1 MPQKTNLNVSPY
13 YEDFDANKNFYKIL
27 FRPGYSIQTRE
38 LTQLQ
43 SILQNQVE
51 SFGKYAFK
59 QGELVIPGEVGLNT
73 KLDYVKLSSV
83 SEVAVSDGTDIVYKK
98 YDISQL
104 VGQQLKG
111 LTSGVLATVLS
122 TKLATESSADT
133 LFVSYIN
140 SGNSN
145 TEPTFR
151 QGETLEVVDGVNTPL
166 LVVGT
171 DGSVLP
177 TSIQVT
183 NPDTGETTSLE
194 SSAMGYGSAVKV
206 EEGIYFVNG
215 YFVRNDEALLVID
228 EYYDKPSAK
237 VGFTI
242 KEEIVT
248 PEEEPTLYD
257 NSIGSANYTAPGAHR
272 LKISLELKEFA
283 LNAITDKN
291 FIQLLTVSRGV
302 IQRKI
307 ESTDF
312 SVLEQTLARRT
323 FDESGDYVVDNFDVD
338 VREWAQKDGNRGLY
352 GADIFDLYNGYTAA
366 EAARKMVASIGPGK
380 AYIKGYEIVN
390 KETKYL
396 EINKARESLSTEN
409 VNLKSKGLPTFNV
422 TNVYGSVPLNK
433 EGSDLTAYPDV
444 FLYSTFN
451 DGTVGLNNTENPVDH
466 RQTVDRRGTN
476 FSVDDGIKTITLQI
490 TNPSVLI
497 GAVTDATFQSQ
508 FGTLYYIKTR
518 SDQGSVTAIGSFKSL
533 SFATINKPLINASE
547 SVQFL
552 ELTVFGPKN
561 ELELLLLEYDST
573 DPEFFRKIYL
583 TESDASTEAEAFGHI
598 VDYQSTITPIIG
610 KAKPSNFYLQ
620 ERGSGFNS
628 DSDIVLSKGRLG
640 QGTAAY
646 NTTFGF
652 SYFDPQFFTRIIL
665 ESVPSGTNPFDE
677 GMYVTGINSNAYGVV
692 EGSASGLYSTN
703 QILFVKTLSGK
714 FQSGETLRDEDGNT
728 VRIATDN
735 TISHFVVQNRGLGY
749 ADGVSLLINGTD
761 FDASKIE
768 LKKTTDGKIY
778 AASVVNRRAVDIKY
792 AQPPAITVKQPD
804 GAATPSA
811 ASAVVP
817 VLFSNSVT
825 TYTPQNVKSIG
836 CAYGS
841 GNANNF
847 SADVVVDSQVFSEI
861 KSVTNYTFF
870 GSQGS
875 SFIESTSFS
884 ADASI
889 LVQQGDLIQ
898 FSDESN
904 NLVRAIVQYATKQ
917 EGSSKSRI
925 YFDTALPGDVT
936 NTSIVRLRPKLQ
948 NTNSGSLIYPTGS
961 RQISK
966 VSAGGDDTKIKYYFR
981 RDFVTTASSG
991 GGMVTFAAQLP
1002 FGTQRFAAFTESNF
1016 IVTVLDPGDA
1026 PDIVKGDIVYVD
1038 NNAVEITSSTDTASG
1053 LTSGSISLQ
1062 LPSNYFGTVPSNG
1075 TFPKLKLTATLEV
1088 ENAKPRL
1095 KTAIKNKRIVISS
1108 AGDRVVPFRG
1118 GDYDTEVVETLSY
1131 SDAYKL
1137 RYIYEGTASQPPT
1150 VDTAGNLISGT
1161 DVTNNYTFDNGQRD
1175 TIYDVSRIVLKPG
1188 FEPAAGQLLIAFDY
1202 FEQSQGDFITID
1214 SYLHDAGVPEDE
1226 IPTFNSS
1233 VHGNLELKNVIDFRP
1248 KVDSDAIIPG
1258 FLDKSTLEVTTGSFA
1273 GAGAVVSSTPAPD
1286 TNLEYTFSFSQSQYL
1301 DRIDGIFLDKK
1312 GNFVVKEGNS
1322 SLNPS
1327 KPDPIDD
1334 AVALFFAYVP
1344 AFTKTSKDVRITPVD
1359 NRRYT
1364 MKDIGKLEKRIE
1376 RLEYYTTLSIL
1387 EQQALNMQVKDEIG
1401 LDRFKSGFFVDN
1413 FEAHKI
1419 GNLSSLDYRCA
1430 IDSQQ
1435 SVLRPQS
1442 KEDSISLSEVNV
1454 RNDQRSVSGYKKSGD
1469 MVTLPYSHLS
1479 LLGNDFASKTLNPNP
1494 FVVLQYV
1501 GDGEISPSV
1510 DHWYDQNEE
1519 PLVVDTNTD
1528 LFSIFL
1534 AKDNVKESFSS
1545 LYNSFVVNW
1554 VGTSTSF
1561 TTINSLGLIN
1571 TQEATTSVASASVS
1585 SSSNISPQNNE
1596 IGKGI
1601 KTKSVGDSLVSTSL
1615 SFFARSVPVKF
1626 VIRRM
1631 KPNTKI
1637 YTFLEGRNVGRW
1649 INPDLR
1655 FTGIAGNS
1663 PSAFNGEVVTDEY
1676 GNASGIII
1684 LPAGHPPLEN
1694 TTWTGDV
1701 NTVGYDTSAEEVSVT
1716 SGILTFRFTSSETN
1730 ESKELVDSYTEVKYY
1745 ATGLLPENPGSI
1757 VSTKPSYFKS
1767 NEGVQLIESNTDNPI
1782 RPNPLAQTFKIENL
1796 DGGCFVT
1803 GVDLYFNKKS
1813 TNIPVKTYITNV
1825 DSEKPGKNIV
1835 PGSEKVLS
1843 PNTFLRCFASG
1854 NLSVYKNENVT
1865 GTSSAASG
1873 PILKIFDK
1881 NNVELVATASGKYS
1895 LTNEQVYTI
1904 VLSNHNGR
1912 SFKANEDLSVPSIT
1926 TNNALNGTDLAL
1938 SIAKDSGKVSDIK
1951 VTNTGQNY
1959 DSAILTIESHQ
1970 LPGGSTATASI
1981 EVSGGKI
1988 YNAEIS
1994 LNGIGY
2000 TEAPSVVVKGV
2011 GNGAGGCEIQTYIEI
2026 DTPAVRMGVAT
2037 DAGEVTNSTTPSHFG
2052 FDYPVYLQNDT
2063 EYALVVETDST
2074 DYQLWVSRLS
2084 EVDIATSTVITTQ
2097 PSLGSVYRS
2106 QNTESWTE
2114 DNFEDLK
2121 FKLYRAEFDITRPA
2135 ELVLKNE
2142 SVGYELLDA
2151 NPIETNASS
2160 SSASNSLLFKNNNA
2174 ILKVNHRDHGFEDSG
2189 KSYVFYRTATATGGI
2204 TASTINSN
2212 LFQVSNSG
2220 VDSYNVTSPSAAAGN
2235 SLGGG
2240 SMVYASHNRKFET
2253 LYPQIHYLTF
2263 TGTTLDTSVK
2273 TTNVVPVDSSTL
2285 NYTSY
2290 SQTEYEKTFLNEP
2303 HYFTNQKIVASDINE
2318 TLNTLS
2324 GSLMYKMSI
2333 SSTASHLSPIIDL
2346 SSATVKTVTN
2356 RIEKAHGNEDRFGRR
2371 DQVIEFYPVYQF
2383 QLAGNGGTEIQ
2394 ADQTIVGKT
2403 SKTTGTIARVN
2414 GSVVYVRV
2422 KTTQFFQKGETVDLG
2437 NQTQLDAVTVDSNPI
2452 QVFTQIDDASTVVAR
2467 NPSIILETYDNVIT
2481 GKTTIWNS
2489 QTQELT
2495 LRADTKPIND
2505 NYTDAINTNV
2515 LYNRNAVT
2523 GDQIVDIFRVGDF
2536 IKYPNQ
2542 PDEEASYLEVGK
2554 LSYTNGID
2562 FVKEDRSKNGSSV
2575 AKYVTKEI
2583 VINNPATSID
2593 VHLTAT
2599 VKDVAD
2605 IQVLYKLKKASSQEN
2620 FEDLDW
2626 TFFNETGLPD
2636 VLELATSE
2644 NSISSVVEKQS
2655 AYQDLK
2661 YSVSDLEEFSSFAIK
2676 VVMTSVDPAFVP
2688 KVQDIRSVAS
2698 F

>member
-1 MPQKTNLNVSPY
+1 
-13 YEDFDANKNFYKIL
+13 
-27 FRPGYSIQTRE
+27 
-38 LTQLQ
+38 
-43 SILQNQVE
+43 
-51 SFGKYAFK
+51 
-59 QGELVIPGEVGLNT
+59 
-73 KLDYVKLSSV
+73 
-83 SEVAVSDGTDIVYKK
+83 
-98 YDISQL
+98 
-104 VGQQLKG
+104 
-111 LTSGVLATVLS
+111 
-122 TKLATESSADT
+122 
-133 LFVSYIN
+133 
-140 SGNSN
+140 
-145 TEPTFR
+145 
-151 QGETLEVVDGVNTPL
+151 
-166 LVVGT
+166 
-171 DGSVLP
+171 
-177 TSIQVT
+177 
-183 NPDTGETTSLE
+183 
-194 SSAMGYGSAVKV
+194 
-206 EEGIYFVNG
+206 
-215 YFVRNDEALLVID
+215 
-228 EYYDKPSAK
+228 
-237 VGFTI
+237 
-242 KEEIVT
+242 
-248 PEEEPTLYD
+248 
-257 NSIGSANYTAPGAHR
+257 
-272 LKISLELKEFA
+272 
-283 LNAITDKN
+283 
-291 FIQLLTVSRGV
+291 
-302 IQRKI
+302 
-307 ESTDF
+307 
-312 SVLEQTLARRT
+312 
-323 FDESGDYVVDNFDVD
+323 
-338 VREWAQKDGNRGLY
+338 
-352 GADIFDLYNGYTAA
+352 
-366 EAARKMVASIGPGK
+366 
-380 AYIKGYEIVN
+380 
-390 KETKYL
+390 
-396 EINKARESLSTEN
+396 
-409 VNLKSKGLPTFNV
+409 
-422 TNVYGSVPLNK
+422 
-433 EGSDLTAYPDV
+433 
-444 FLYSTFN
+444 
-451 DGTVGLNNTENPVDH
+451 
-466 RQTVDRRGTN
+466 
-476 FSVDDGIKTITLQI
+476 
-490 TNPSVLI
+490 
-497 GAVTDATFQSQ
+497 
-508 FGTLYYIKTR
+508 
-518 SDQGSVTAIGSFKSL
+518 
-533 SFATINKPLINASE
+533 
-547 SVQFL
+547 
-552 ELTVFGPKN
+552 
-561 ELELLLLEYDST
+561 
-573 DPEFFRKIYL
+573 
-583 TESDASTEAEAFGHI
+583 
-598 VDYQSTITPIIG
+598 
-610 KAKPSNFYLQ
+610 
-620 ERGSGFNS
+620 
-628 DSDIVLSKGRLG
+628 
-640 QGTAAY
+640 
-646 NTTFGF
+646 
-652 SYFDPQFFTRIIL
+652 
-665 ESVPSGTNPFDE
+665 
-677 GMYVTGINSNAYGVV
+677 
-692 EGSASGLYSTN
+692 
-703 QILFVKTLSGK
+703 
-714 FQSGETLRDEDGNT
+714 
-728 VRIATDN
+728 
-735 TISHFVVQNRGLGY
+735 
-749 ADGVSLLINGTD
+749 
-761 FDASKIE
+761 
-768 LKKTTDGKIY
+768 
-778 AASVVNRRAVDIKY
+778 
-792 AQPPAITVKQPD
+792 
-804 GAATPSA
+804 
-811 ASAVVP
+811 
-817 VLFSNSVT
+817 
-825 TYTPQNVKSIG
+825 
-836 CAYGS
+836 
-841 GNANNF
+841 
-847 SADVVVDSQVFSEI
+847 
-861 KSVTNYTFF
+861 
-870 GSQGS
+870 
-875 SFIESTSFS
+875 
-884 ADASI
+884 
-889 LVQQGDLIQ
+889 
-898 FSDESN
+898 
-904 NLVRAIVQYATKQ
+904 
-917 EGSSKSRI
+917 
-925 YFDTALPGDVT
+925 
-936 NTSIVRLRPKLQ
+936 
-948 NTNSGSLIYPTGS
+948 
-961 RQISK
+961 
-966 VSAGGDDTKIKYYFR
+966 
-981 RDFVTTASSG
+981 
-991 GGMVTFAAQLP
+991 
-1002 FGTQRFAAFTESNF
+1002 
-1016 IVTVLDPGDA
+1016 
-1026 PDIVKGDIVYVD
+1026 
-1038 NNAVEITSSTDTASG
+1038 
-1053 LTSGSISLQ
+1053 
-1062 LPSNYFGTVPSNG
+1062 
-1075 TFPKLKLTATLEV
+1075 
-1088 ENAKPRL
+1088 
-1095 KTAIKNKRIVISS
+1095 
-1108 AGDRVVPFRG
+1108 
-1118 GDYDTEVVETLSY
+1118 
-1131 SDAYKL
+1131 
-1137 RYIYEGTASQPPT
+1137 
-1150 VDTAGNLISGT
+1150 
-1161 DVTNNYTFDNGQRD
+1161 
-1175 TIYDVSRIVLKPG
+1175 
-1188 FEPAAGQLLIAFDY
+1188 
-1202 FEQSQGDFITID
+1202 
-1214 SYLHDAGVPEDE
+1214 
-1226 IPTFNSS
+1226 
-1233 VHGNLELKNVIDFRP
+1233 
-1248 KVDSDAIIPG
+1248 
-1258 FLDKSTLEVTTGSFA
+1258 
-1273 GAGAVVSSTPAPD
+1273 
-1286 TNLEYTFSFSQSQYL
+1286 
-1301 DRIDGIFLDKK
+1301 
-1312 GNFVVKEGNS
+1312 
-1322 SLNPS
+1322 
-1327 KPDPIDD
+1327 
-1334 AVALFFAYVP
+1334 
-1344 AFTKTSKDVRITPVD
+1344 
-1359 NRRYT
+1359 
-1364 MKDIGKLEKRIE
+1364 
-1376 RLEYYTTLSIL
+1376 
-1387 EQQALNMQVKDEIG
+1387 
-1401 LDRFKSGFFVDN
+1401 
-1413 FEAHKI
+1413 
-1419 GNLSSLDYRCA
+1419 
-1430 IDSQQ
+1430 
-1435 SVLRPQS
+1435 
-1442 KEDSISLSEVNV
+1442 
-1454 RNDQRSVSGYKKSGD
+1454 

-1561 TTINSLGLIN
+1561 TTINSLGSIN

-1767 NEGVQLIESNTDNPI
+1767 NEGVQLIESNTDNPV

-1796 DGGCFVT
+1796 DGGCFIT

-1813 TNIPVKTYITNV
+1813 TNVPVKTYITNV
-1825 DSEKPGKNIV
+1825 DAEKPGKNIV

-1926 TNNALNGTDLAL
+1926 TDNALNGTDLAL
-1938 SIAKDSGKVSDIK
+1938 SIAKDSGKLSDIK

-1959 DSAILTIESHQ
+1959 DSAILTIESPQ

-2074 DYQLWVSRLS
+2074 DYELWVSRLS

-2121 FKLYRAEFDITRPA
+2121 FKLYRAEFDITKPA
-2135 ELVLKNE
+2135 ELVLKND

-2151 NPIETNASS
+2151 NPLETNASS
-2160 SSASNSLLFKNNNA
+2160 SSASQSKLFKNNNA

-2220 VDSYNVTSPSAAAGN
+2220 VDSYNINSPSAAAGN
-2235 SLGGG
+2235 SVGGG

-2263 TGTTLDTSVK
+2263 TGTILDTSVK

-2303 HYFTNQKIVASDINE
+2303 HYFTNQKMIASDINE
-2318 TLNTLS
+2318 TLNSLS

-2383 QLAGNGGTEIQ
+2383 NLAGNGGTEIQ
-2394 ADQTIVGKT
+2394 TEQTIVGKT

-2452 QVFTQIDDASTVVAR
+2452 QVFAQIDDASTIVAR
-2467 NPSIILETYDNVIT
+2467 NPSIILETYDNIIT

-2562 FVKEDRSKNGSSV
+2562 FVREDRSKNGSSV

-2626 TFFNETGLPD
+2626 IFFNETGLPD

-2661 YSVSDLEEFSSFAIK
+2661 YSVSDLEEFSSFAVK